1 MQILKSMH
9 NCYNGSLYI
18 QGIKIQFL
26 QFKNA
31 QNVNE
36 LIFNISLLLCKRLV
50 LLTTLVLMCSLR
62 ASSVYDFQVK
72 QQSTFVEPD
81 HFKFYVTVPSRG
93 WSTKNTKHI

>member
-36 LIFNISLLLCKRLV
+36 LIFNISLLLCQKISFTHNV
-50 LLTTLVLMCSLR
+50 GSNV
-62 ASSVYDFQVK
+62 F
-72 QQSTFVEPD
+72 
-81 HFKFYVTVPSRG
+81 FKSI
-93 WSTKNTKHI
+93 KCL